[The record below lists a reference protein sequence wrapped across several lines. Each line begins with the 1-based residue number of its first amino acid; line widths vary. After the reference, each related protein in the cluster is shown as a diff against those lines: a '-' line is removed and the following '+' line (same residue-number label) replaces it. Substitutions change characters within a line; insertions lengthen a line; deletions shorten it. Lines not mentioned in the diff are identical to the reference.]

1 MVRARLRVLPPLPAN
16 VKKHPLPFAIHKF
29 ARPEL
34 CEYYVQSLE
43 QKLSDWSLPVEST
56 TEECCN
62 LVLPILLRS
71 LLVEEFALAPNGV
84 RRVLTC

>member
-1 MVRARLRVLPPLPAN
+1 MQFL
-16 VKKHPLPFAIHKF
+16 K
-29 ARPEL
+29 
-34 CEYYVQSLE
+34 

-56 TEECCN
+56 AEECCN

-71 LLVEEFALAPNGV
+71 LLVEESALAQSGF